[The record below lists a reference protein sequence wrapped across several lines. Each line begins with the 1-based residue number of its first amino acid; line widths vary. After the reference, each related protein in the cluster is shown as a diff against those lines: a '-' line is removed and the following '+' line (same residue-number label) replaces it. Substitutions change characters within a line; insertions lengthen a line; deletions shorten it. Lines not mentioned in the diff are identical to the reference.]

1 MPMTSINKGIL
12 SNIEQ
17 LDIIKAFQV
26 HKHKEGFYY
35 ITLKTPLT
43 RPNIDTWL
51 GSNIIGW

>member
-17 LDIIKAFQV
+17 LDIIKAFLMLM
-26 HKHKEGFYY
+26 HLEGFYY

-51 GSNIIGW
+51 GLNIIGW

>member
-1 MPMTSINKGIL
+1 MPMTSINKGML

-35 ITLKTPLT
+35 ITLKTPIT

-51 GSNIIGW
+51 VSNIIGW